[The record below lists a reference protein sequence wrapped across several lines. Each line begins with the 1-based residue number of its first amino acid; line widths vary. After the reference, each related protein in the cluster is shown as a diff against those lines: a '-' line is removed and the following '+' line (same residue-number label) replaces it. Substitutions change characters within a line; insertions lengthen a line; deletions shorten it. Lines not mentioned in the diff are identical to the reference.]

1 MEAAV
6 QKIQEQ
12 ETQLEAENFNID
24 KTIAK
29 YIPKKFSRDDIIF
42 TLNTPRYAYS
52 LEALNKALAEPIWE
66 FLERGG
72 KRWRPRL
79 FLLVCEAL
87 GQNPEDYLEYA
98 MIPEV
103 IHNGTLMVDDVE
115 DQSELRRGRPC
126 TFRTYGLDVAI
137 NSGNAMYFLPLLPLI
152 HNRKRIP
159 PDTLSKVYGV
169 YAQHMITLSFG
180 QAIDISWHRGQV
192 EVTEITEKEYL
203 QMCAYKTGTL
213 AAMAAKMAAILS
225 QANDELTERL
235 GEYAEA
241 VGVAFQIQD
250 DILDL
255 TGKTFAKAKG
265 TIGADVTEGK
275 TTLIV
280 IRTLQKAM
288 PDDRVR
294 LAEILR
300 MHTTD
305 QSLRDEAIS
314 IMKKYD
320 AITYAKKYAR
330 KMLEESWSE
339 IENLLPPSEAKQKLR
354 AFADLLVEREV

>member
-1 MEAAV
+1 V
-6 QKIQEQ
+6 TTLRQSSSQ
-12 ETQLEAENFNID
+12 ETPSEVENFSID
-24 KTIAK
+24 KTIKK
-29 YIPKKFSRDDIIF
+29 YIPKRLSEDALVF
-42 TLNTPRYAYS
+42 TLNSPRYEYN
-52 LEALNKALAEPIWE
+52 LETLNSALTEPIWE

-72 KRWRPRL
+72 KRWRPKL
-79 FLLVCEAL
+79 FLHVCKAL
-87 GQNPEDYLEYA
+87 GKDPDDYLEYA

-115 DQSELRRGRPC
+115 DQSELRRGKPC
-126 TFRTYGLDVAI
+126 TYKTYGLDVAI

-159 PDTLSKVYGV
+159 ANILMKLYEV
-169 YAQHMITLSFG
+169 YAQHMISLSFG
-180 QAIDISWHRGQV
+180 QAIDISWHRGEADLTQ
-192 EVTEITEKEYL
+192 ITENQYL

-225 QANDELTERL
+225 QADDTLIERL

-241 VGVAFQIQD
+241 IGVAFQIQD

-255 TGKTFAKAKG
+255 TGKTFARAKG
-265 TIGADVTEGK
+265 TIGADITEGK

-280 IRTLQKAM
+280 IHTIQNAS
-288 PDDRVR
+288 PTDSDRLV
-294 LAEILR
+294 EILR

-314 IMKKYD
+314 IMKKYE
-320 AITYAKKYAR
+320 AITYAQNYAR
-330 KMLEESWSE
+330 KILKESWNA
-339 IENLLPPSEAKQKLR
+339 IDNLLPPSEAKKKLQ